1 MDDTL
6 MWILIAVAA
15 LIVIGLIYWFTAGKN
30 RRLEQQRTTAT
41 EHREEAQLAAQRA
54 GEADLVARRQQ
65 EAAEAERER
74 ALELQRK
81 AEKVDPDR

>member
-6 MWILIAVAA
+6 MWILIAVAV
-15 LIVIGLIYWFTAGKN
+15 LVVLFLIYWFVAGKN
-30 RRLEQQRTTAT
+30 RRLEQRRETAA

-54 GEADLVARRQQ
+54 GEADLTARRQQ